1 MRNPDNRLLP
11 ARHLFPYGPARMAT
25 GWGDDSFTKRNPR
38 DTWQRGL
45 GGLLDYAS
53 ATDTRAIVFVL
64 IFSLLAFLPGQSKVP
79 PIDRDEARFA
89 QATKQ
94 MVDSGDYVDIRFQ
107 NDVRYQKPIGIYWMQ
122 AASLHVAEFIARRD
136 MTTRI
141 YVYRVPSLIGAIGA
155 VLATLWV
162 AGMLVSRRAAIL
174 AAMMMAASIMLG
186 IEARLARTDAMLL
199 FMVVLCMGVLARAYL
214 PRAED
219 ARDHPALPFVFWIA
233 LGIGVLLKGPLI
245 LMLIGLPIVT
255 LVAID
260 RSASWLKALR
270 PLVGIPVFLLLVLPW
285 FAAITMRTG
294 STFFS
299 DSIGSDILKKVY
311 SGQDGHG
318 APPGYFL
325 VLFFLTFWPASL
337 LAGMAVPGV
346 WREKWETPVKFL
358 LAWVVPSWIVFE
370 LVVTKLPHYVLPL
383 YPAIAILLARA
394 IETGQMSSK
403 TWMQR
408 GTFWWFAVPV
418 LVFVGALF
426 LLLRYEGELGWQAW
440 PFLAAAMVF
449 GFRAWWLYEVD
460 GIERS
465 LLRAAVTTV
474 LLSIAVYWSVIPA
487 LQGLFPSVAIQSTM
501 NVSGCKAPRIAAA
514 GYHEPSIV
522 FLSGTDTALTSAAG
536 AADFLKGG
544 DDCRFAVVE
553 QGLERT
559 FARRAEAIDLRYVQT
574 SRFRGYSLGSG
585 GRVSFTIY
593 RSLGDR

>member
-1 MRNPDNRLLP
+1 
-11 ARHLFPYGPARMAT
+11 MAT
-25 GWGDDSFTKRNPR
+25 GWGNDSFARRNPR
-38 DTWQRGL
+38 ETWQRGL

-94 MVDSGDYVDIRFQ
+94 MVDTGDYVDIRFQ

-122 AASLHVAEFIARRD
+122 AVALQTAEFIARRD
-136 MTTRI
+136 LTDRI
-141 YVYRVPSLIGAIGA
+141 YVYRIPSLIGAVGA

-162 AGMLVSRRAAIL
+162 AGMFVSRRAAIL

-199 FMVVLCMGVLARAYL
+199 FMTVLCMGVLARAYL
-214 PRAED
+214 PRAAEEPD
-219 ARDHPALPFVFWIA
+219 NRALPFVFWIA
-233 LGIGVLLKGPLI
+233 LGVGVLLKGPVI
-245 LMLIGLPIVT
+245 LMLVGLPIVT
-255 LVAID
+255 LAAID

-270 PLVGIPVFLLLVLPW
+270 PLIGIPILLLLVLPW
-285 FAAITMRTG
+285 LLAISARTG

-299 DSIGSDILKKVY
+299 DSIVGDALKKVY
-311 SGQDGHG
+311 TSQEGHG
-318 APPGYFL
+318 ALPGYFI

-358 LAWVVPSWIVFE
+358 LAWLVPAWIVFE
-370 LVVTKLPHYVLPL
+370 LAITKLPHYVLPL
-383 YPAIAILLARA
+383 YPAVAILLARA
-394 IETGQMSSK
+394 IETGQMSRKS
-403 TWMQR
+403 WMEW

-440 PFLAAAMVF
+440 PFLAAAIVF
-449 GFRAWWLYEVD
+449 GFRAWWLYDVD

-465 LLRAAVTTV
+465 LLRASVTTV
-474 LLSIAVYWSVIPA
+474 LLSIAVYWSVLPA
-487 LQGLFPSVAIQSTM
+487 LQGLFPSVSIQRSIHAT
-501 NVSGCKAPRIAAA
+501 GCKTPRIAAA
-514 GYHEPSIV
+514 GYHEPSMV
-522 FLSGTDTALTSAAG
+522 FLSGTDTVLTSAAG
-536 AADFLKGG
+536 AADFLRGD

-553 QGLERT
+553 QALERT
-559 FARRAEAIDLRYVQT
+559 FARRAEAIDVRYTQV
-574 SRFRGYSLGSG
+574 SRFRGYSFGSG
-585 GRVSFTIY
+585 GRVAFTIY